1 MTAGQVHCNACQTSK
16 LPPHLDAVQGKSK
29 ISPSGTSARKEI
41 LEIRNRDDSSG
52 GSHNRMI
59 KFQTG
64 RRWRD
69 VKASPLEIIRFRSSV
84 PKPLG
89 SSWRL
94 PVIST
99 SSNQKS
105 YGVSRPLA
113 YIGALAILWA
123 IATLWPAAAQGGF
136 VVSLGLNLPVTT
148 NSSTDLHFGSAAA
161 TPFRLQ
167 GFFTDANNHG
177 IRLLDRDILG
187 PSQNLVRRSFGNS
200 GIELLTL
207 NQNIGAT
214 DLFTGTTS
222 LLHGLKSG
230 VRDPEG
236 NWFTQRPNEPP
247 QNLSG
252 YIGVKFAA
260 AGNPSDFHFGW
271 IHYTATSTS
280 TSSPFSTG
288 VINGWG
294 YNTTPGESILAG
306 VPEPS
311 GLALLGGLAA
321 AFGTVS
327 RRRRQG

>member
-1 MTAGQVHCNACQTSK
+1 VSDIQ
-16 LPPHLDAVQGKSK
+16 LPLHLDAVQGKSK

-84 PKPLG
+84 PTPLG

-105 YGVSRPLA
+105 SGVSRPLA

-123 IATLWPAAAQGGF
+123 IATLWPTAAQGGF

-148 NSSTDLHFGSAAA
+148 NTTADINFGGAAA
-161 TPFRLQ
+161 TPFRFQ
-167 GFFTDANNHG
+167 GFCTDSGTHG
-177 IRLLDRDILG
+177 IRMVDANSGLFS
-187 PSQNLVRRSFGNS
+187 PNLVRFNLGQNKVERLDFADLVGDGNHFLGS
-200 GIELLTL
+200 
-207 NQNIGAT
+207 
-214 DLFTGTTS
+214 S
-222 LLHGLKSG
+222 RLLHGL
-230 VRDPEG
+230 DEG
-236 NWFTQRPNEPP
+236 DINLEGDWALGRPL

-252 YIGVKFAA
+252 YIGVRFTAS
-260 AGNPSDFHFGW
+260 GNPANVHYGW
-271 IHYTATSTS
+271 IRYTATSTS

-311 GLALLGGLAA
+311 GLVLLGGLAA
-321 AFGTVS
+321 SFGTWS
-327 RRRRQG
+327 RRRRLA

>member
-1 MTAGQVHCNACQTSK
+1 
-16 LPPHLDAVQGKSK
+16 
-29 ISPSGTSARKEI
+29 
-41 LEIRNRDDSSG
+41 
-52 GSHNRMI
+52 MI
-59 KFQTG
+59 DIETG
-64 RRWRD
+64 RRRRD
-69 VKASPLEIIRFRSSV
+69 EKASPLEVILFRISG
-84 PKPLG
+84 PKTFG

-94 PVIST
+94 PVNSKT
-99 SSNQKS
+99 SNQKS
-105 YGVSRPLA
+105 AGVSRPLP

-148 NSSTDLHFGSAAA
+148 NTTADINFGGAAA
-161 TPFRLQ
+161 NPFRLQ
-167 GFFTDANNHG
+167 GFFTDATNHG
-177 IRLLDRDILG
+177 IRLLDGDPLG
-187 PSQNLVRRSFGNS
+187 PSQNLVRRKFGNT

-207 NQNIGAT
+207 NENIGAT

-230 VRDPEG
+230 ERDNEG
-236 NWFTQRPNEPP
+236 NWFIQRTNGLP

-260 AGNPSDFHFGW
+260 AGNTSAFHFGW
-271 IHYTATSTS
+271 IHYTATNTS
-280 TSSPFSTG
+280 TSSPYSTG

-311 GLALLGGLAA
+311 GLVLLGGLAA
-321 AFGTVS
+321 SFGTWS
-327 RRRRQG
+327 RRRRWA